1 MYHFICPNMD
11 LSSIIYSNFT
21 SNKQTIHFSF
31 VTFFFTMGAVDVK
44 NEESIRKR
52 KSVKS
57 DNPKRQDIRI
67 DEDIDEIK
75 KVR

>member
-1 MYHFICPNMD
+1 
-11 LSSIIYSNFT
+11 
-21 SNKQTIHFSF
+21 
-31 VTFFFTMGAVDVK
+31 MGAVDVK